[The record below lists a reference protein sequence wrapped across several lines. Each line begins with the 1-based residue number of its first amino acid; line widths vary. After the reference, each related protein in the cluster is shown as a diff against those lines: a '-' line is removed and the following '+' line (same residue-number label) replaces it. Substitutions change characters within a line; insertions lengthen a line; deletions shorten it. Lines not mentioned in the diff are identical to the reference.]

1 MGSRKSISMQ
11 ARQQYHQGAYQTYIE
26 RVANETKSIDN
37 KVMPFMTNEKG
48 KVLSNF
54 AKNYADVLKTM
65 YGTEELD
72 EEKILAVIT
81 ELKGIEEAKK
91 AGRTEETREFTPQ
104 ENGLLIMSSLDICQK
119 EKGQVEP
126 LPLDKLEELV
136 KVAVERVDAIDLKS
150 YTNWNE
156 DPDCNY
162 QVKV

>member
-1 MGSRKSISMQ
+1 
-11 ARQQYHQGAYQTYIE
+11 
-26 RVANETKSIDN
+26 
-37 KVMPFMTNEKG
+37 MTNEKG

-162 QVKV
+162 